1 MAAPAAAAGL
11 VQDPLLVLAYL
22 AALVAVVFQVARLGA
37 LRPVFD
43 RLPALVWTYFLPML
57 STTAGILPAE
67 SSVYRALARYLLP
80 ASLALLLLSSELKA
94 IARLGRTALVVMT
107 VGMIGI
113 MLGGVAGF
121 LLLRPWL
128 PAEAWK
134 AVGALVATWIGGS
147 ANLIAVANALSL
159 SPELQGVLIIVDT
172 VVAYTWMGFL
182 ISFAARQDAFDR
194 WNGADR
200 AAVDGVGARLAA
212 RQERKV
218 RVPTVGDLTLMVGLA
233 VVLTAVCLKV
243 GSLLPPVGQVLNS
256 FSWAIILLTTAA
268 LLLSLTPLARLEEA
282 GASTVGYAGFYLLL
296 ASVGAQGDLR
306 KVVTNPQFI
315 LLGVIV
321 IVVHALVLFA
331 ALRVLRAPLFFFGA
345 ASQACVGGYSSA
357 PLVAAIYHPA
367 MAPVGLLLAVLGNV
381 VGTYLGLAV
390 AQGLSGL
397 AVAQGLSG
405 LAT

>member
-1 MAAPAAAAGL
+1 
-11 VQDPLLVLAYL
+11 VIQDPLLVFAYL
-22 AALVAVVFQVARLGA
+22 AALVALVFQLARLPA
-37 LRPVFD
+37 MRPLFD

-57 STTAGILPAE
+57 STTVGVLPAE
-67 SSVYRALARYLLP
+67 SPVYRAIARYLLP

-107 VGMIGI
+107 AGMVGI
-113 MLGGVAGF
+113 MLGGIGGF
-121 LLLRPWL
+121 LVLRPWL
-128 PAEAWK
+128 PPDAWK
-134 AVGALVATWIGGS
+134 AVGALVATWTGGS
-147 ANLIAVANALSL
+147 ANLVAVANALEL

-182 ISFAARQDAFDR
+182 ISFAARQEAFDR

-200 AAVDGVGARLAA
+200 AAVDGVGARLVSLRDKPA
-212 RQERKV
+212 RP
-218 RVPTVGDLTLMVGLA
+218 PTVADMTLMVGLA
-233 VVLTAVCLKV
+233 VVLTAVCLKA
-243 GSLLPPVGQVLNS
+243 GSLLPPVGQVLNP

-282 GASTVGYAGFYLLL
+282 GASTLGYAGFYLLL

-306 KVVTNPQFI
+306 KVVSHPQFI

-321 IVVHALVLFA
+321 ILVHAILLFA
-331 ALRVLRAPLFFFGA
+331 ALRLMHAPLFFLGA

-390 AQGLSGL
+390 AQLLSGF
-397 AVAQGLSG
+397 AR
-405 LAT
+405 

>member
-1 MAAPAAAAGL
+1 
-11 VQDPLLVLAYL
+11 VIQDPVLVFAYL
-22 AALVAVVFQVARLGA
+22 AAVVALVFQVARRPA
-37 LRPVFD
+37 LRPLFD

-67 SSVYRALARYLLP
+67 SPVYRAIARYLLP
-80 ASLALLLLSSELKA
+80 ASLSLLLLSSEIKA

-107 VGMIGI
+107 AGMAGI
-113 MLGGVAGF
+113 MLGGVGGF
-121 LLLRPWL
+121 LALRPWL
-128 PAEAWK
+128 PPDAWK

-147 ANLIAVANALSL
+147 ANLVAVANALSL

-182 ISFAARQDAFDR
+182 ISFAARQEAFDR
-194 WNGADR
+194 WNKADR
-200 AAVDGVGARLAA
+200 AAVEGVGERLASVGDK
-212 RQERKV
+212 RTRP
-218 RVPTVGDLTLMVGLA
+218 PTVADMTLMVGLA
-233 VVLTAVCLKV
+233 IVLTAACLKI
-243 GSLLPPVGQVLNS
+243 GSLLPPVGQVLNA
-256 FSWAIILLTTAA
+256 FSWAIILLTTVA

-306 KVVTNPQFI
+306 KVVSHPQFV

-321 IVVHALVLFA
+321 IVVHAAVLFA
-331 ALRVLRAPLFFFGA
+331 AVRLLRAPLFFLGA

-390 AQGLSGL
+390 AQLLSGF
-397 AVAQGLSG
+397 G
-405 LAT
+405 T

>member
-1 MAAPAAAAGL
+1 MI
-11 VQDPLLVLAYL
+11 QDPVLVFAYL
-22 AALVAVVFQVARLGA
+22 AAVVALVFQVARWPA
-37 LRPVFD
+37 LRPLFD

-67 SSVYRALARYLLP
+67 SPVYRAIARYLLP
-80 ASLALLLLSSELKA
+80 ASLSLLLLSSELKA
-94 IARLGRTALVVMT
+94 IARLGRTALLVMT
-107 VGMIGI
+107 AGMAGI
-113 MLGGVAGF
+113 MLGGIAGF
-121 LLLRPWL
+121 LALRPWL
-128 PAEAWK
+128 PADAWK

-147 ANLIAVANALSL
+147 ANLVAVANALDL

-182 ISFAARQDAFDR
+182 ISFAARQEAFDR
-194 WNGADR
+194 WNKADR
-200 AAVDGVGARLAA
+200 AAVEGVGARLASVVGKET
-212 RQERKV
+212 RP
-218 RVPTVGDLTLMVGLA
+218 PTVADMTLMVGLA
-233 VVLTAVCLKV
+233 VVLTAACLRI
-243 GSLLPPVGQVLNS
+243 GTLLPPVGQVLNA

-268 LLLSLTPLARLEEA
+268 LLLSLTPLARLEQV

-306 KVVTNPQFI
+306 KVLSHPQFV

-321 IVVHALVLFA
+321 IAVHAVFLFA
-331 ALRVLRAPLFFFGA
+331 ALRLLRAPLFFLGA

-390 AQGLSGL
+390 AQALAGLG
-397 AVAQGLSG
+397 
-405 LAT
+405 T

>member
-1 MAAPAAAAGL
+1 MI
-11 VQDPLLVLAYL
+11 QDPVLVFAYL
-22 AALVAVVFQVARLGA
+22 AAVVALVFQVARWPA
-37 LRPVFD
+37 LRPLFD

-67 SSVYRALARYLLP
+67 SPVYRAIARYLLP
-80 ASLALLLLSSELKA
+80 ASLSLLLLSSELKA
-94 IARLGRTALVVMT
+94 IARLGRTALLVMT
-107 VGMIGI
+107 AGMAGV
-113 MLGGVAGF
+113 MLGGIAGF
-121 LLLRPWL
+121 LALRPWL
-128 PAEAWK
+128 PADAWK

-147 ANLIAVANALSL
+147 ANLVAVANALDL

-182 ISFAARQDAFDR
+182 ISFAARQEAFDR
-194 WNGADR
+194 WNKADR
-200 AAVDGVGARLAA
+200 AAVEGVGARLASVVGKET
-212 RQERKV
+212 RP
-218 RVPTVGDLTLMVGLA
+218 PTVADMTLMVGLA
-233 VVLTAVCLKV
+233 VVLTAACLRI
-243 GSLLPPVGQVLNS
+243 GTLLPPVGQVLNA

-268 LLLSLTPLARLEEA
+268 LLLSLTPLARLEQV

-306 KVVTNPQFI
+306 KVLSHPQFV

-321 IVVHALVLFA
+321 IAVHAVFLFA
-331 ALRVLRAPLFFFGA
+331 ALRLLRAPLFFLGA

-390 AQGLSGL
+390 AQLLSG
-397 AVAQGLSG
+397 VGP
-405 LAT
+405 

>member
-1 MAAPAAAAGL
+1 MI
-11 VQDPLLVLAYL
+11 QDPVLVFAYL
-22 AALVAVVFQVARLGA
+22 AAVVALVFQVARWPA
-37 LRPVFD
+37 LRPLFD

-67 SSVYRALARYLLP
+67 SPVYRAIARYLLP
-80 ASLALLLLSSELKA
+80 ASLSLLLLSSELKA
-94 IARLGRTALVVMT
+94 IARLGRTALLVMT
-107 VGMIGI
+107 AGMAGI
-113 MLGGVAGF
+113 MLGGIAGF
-121 LLLRPWL
+121 LALRPWL
-128 PAEAWK
+128 PPDAWK

-147 ANLIAVANALSL
+147 ANLVAVANALDL

-182 ISFAARQDAFDR
+182 ISFAARQEAFDR
-194 WNGADR
+194 WNKADR
-200 AAVDGVGARLAA
+200 AAVEGVGARLASVVGKET
-212 RQERKV
+212 RP
-218 RVPTVGDLTLMVGLA
+218 PTVADMTLMVGLA
-233 VVLTAVCLKV
+233 VVLTVACLEI
-243 GSLLPPVGQVLNS
+243 GALLPPVGQVLNA

-268 LLLSLTPLARLEEA
+268 LLLSLTPLARLEQV

-306 KVVTNPQFI
+306 KVLSHPQFV

-321 IVVHALVLFA
+321 IAVHAVFLFA
-331 ALRVLRAPLFFFGA
+331 ALRLLRAPLFFLGA

-390 AQGLSGL
+390 AQVLSGI
-397 AVAQGLSG
+397 GP
-405 LAT
+405 

>member
-1 MAAPAAAAGL
+1 MI
-11 VQDPLLVLAYL
+11 QDPVLVFAYL
-22 AALVAVVFQVARLGA
+22 AAVVALVFQVARWPA
-37 LRPVFD
+37 LRPLFD

-67 SSVYRALARYLLP
+67 SPVYRAIARYLLP
-80 ASLALLLLSSELKA
+80 ASLSLLLLSSELKA
-94 IARLGRTALVVMT
+94 IARLGRTALLVMT
-107 VGMIGI
+107 AGMAGI
-113 MLGGVAGF
+113 MLGGIAGF
-121 LLLRPWL
+121 LALRPWL
-128 PAEAWK
+128 PADAWK

-147 ANLIAVANALSL
+147 ANLVAVANALDL

-182 ISFAARQDAFDR
+182 ISFAARQEAFDR
-194 WNGADR
+194 WNKADR
-200 AAVDGVGARLAA
+200 AAVEGVGARLASVVGKET
-212 RQERKV
+212 RP
-218 RVPTVGDLTLMVGLA
+218 PTVADMTLMVGLA
-233 VVLTAVCLKV
+233 VVLTAACLRI
-243 GSLLPPVGQVLNS
+243 GTLLPPVGQVLNA

-268 LLLSLTPLARLEEA
+268 LLLSLTPLARLEQV

-306 KVVTNPQFI
+306 KVLSHPQFV

-321 IVVHALVLFA
+321 IAVHAVFLFA
-331 ALRVLRAPLFFFGA
+331 ALRLLRAPLFFLGA

-390 AQGLSGL
+390 AQLLSGF
-397 AVAQGLSG
+397 G
-405 LAT
+405 T

>member
-1 MAAPAAAAGL
+1 MIQEPVL
-11 VQDPLLVLAYL
+11 VFAYL
-22 AALVAVVFQVARLGA
+22 AAVVALVFQVARRPA
-37 LRPVFD
+37 LRPLFD

-67 SSVYRALARYLLP
+67 SPVYRAIARYLLP
-80 ASLALLLLSSELKA
+80 ASLSLLLLSSELKA

-107 VGMIGI
+107 AGMAGI
-113 MLGGVAGF
+113 MLGGIGGF
-121 LLLRPWL
+121 LALRPWL
-128 PAEAWK
+128 PPDAWK

-147 ANLIAVANALSL
+147 ANLVAVANALSL

-182 ISFAARQDAFDR
+182 ISFAARQEAFDR
-194 WNGADR
+194 WNKADR
-200 AAVDGVGARLAA
+200 TAVEGVGARLASVGD
-212 RQERKV
+212 KHV
-218 RVPTVGDLTLMVGLA
+218 RPPTVADMTLMVGLA
-233 VVLTAVCLKV
+233 VVLTAACLKA
-243 GSLLPPVGQVLNS
+243 GSLLPPVGQVLNA
-256 FSWAIILLTTAA
+256 FSWAIILLTTVA

-282 GASTVGYAGFYLLL
+282 GASTVGYAGFYVLL

-306 KVVTNPQFI
+306 KVLSHPQFV

-321 IVVHALVLFA
+321 IAVHAAVLFA
-331 ALRVLRAPLFFFGA
+331 AVRLLRAPLFFLGA

-390 AQGLSGL
+390 AQVLSGL
-397 AVAQGLSG
+397 GR
-405 LAT
+405 

>member
-1 MAAPAAAAGL
+1 MI
-11 VQDPLLVLAYL
+11 QDPVLVFAYL
-22 AALVAVVFQVARLGA
+22 AAVVALVFQVARRPA
-37 LRPVFD
+37 LRPLFD

-67 SSVYRALARYLLP
+67 SPVYRAIARYLLP
-80 ASLALLLLSSELKA
+80 ASLSLLLLSSEIKA

-107 VGMIGI
+107 AGMAGI
-113 MLGGVAGF
+113 MLGGIGGF
-121 LLLRPWL
+121 LVLRPWL
-128 PAEAWK
+128 PPDAWK

-147 ANLIAVANALSL
+147 ANLVAVANALSL

-194 WNGADR
+194 WNKADR
-200 AAVDGVGARLAA
+200 ATVDGVGARLASVGDK
-212 RQERKV
+212 RTRP
-218 RVPTVGDLTLMVGLA
+218 PTVADMTLMVGLA
-233 VVLTAVCLKV
+233 VVLTAACLKI
-243 GSLLPPVGQVLNS
+243 GSLLPPVGQVLNA
-256 FSWAIILLTTAA
+256 FSWAIILLTTVA

-306 KVVTNPQFI
+306 KVLSHPQFV

-321 IVVHALVLFA
+321 IAVHAAVLFA
-331 ALRVLRAPLFFFGA
+331 VVRLLRAPLFFLGA

-390 AQGLSGL
+390 AQVLSGL
-397 AVAQGLSG
+397 GP
-405 LAT
+405 

>member
-1 MAAPAAAAGL
+1 
-11 VQDPLLVLAYL
+11 VIQDPLLVFAYL
-22 AALVAVVFQVARLGA
+22 AAVVALVFQVGRQAA

-67 SSVYRALARYLLP
+67 SPVYRAIARYLLP
-80 ASLALLLLSSELKA
+80 ASLSLLLLSSELKA

-107 VGMIGI
+107 VGMAGI
-113 MLGGVAGF
+113 MLGGIAGF

-128 PAEAWK
+128 PPEAWK
-134 AVGALVATWIGGS
+134 AVGALVATWTGGS
-147 ANLIAVANALSL
+147 ANLVAVATALSL

-194 WNGADR
+194 WNKADR
-200 AAVDGVGARLAA
+200 AAVEGVGARLSSVGHKEA
-212 RQERKV
+212 R
-218 RVPTVGDLTLMVGLA
+218 PATVADMTLMVGLA
-233 VVLTAVCLKV
+233 VVLTAGCLKI
-243 GSLLPPVGQVLNS
+243 GALLPPVGQVLTA

-268 LLLSLTPLARLEEA
+268 LLLSLTPLARLEQA

-306 KVVTNPQFI
+306 KVLSHPHFV

-321 IVVHALVLFA
+321 IAVHAALLFA
-331 ALRVLRAPLFFFGA
+331 ALRLLRAPLFYLGA

-390 AQGLSGL
+390 AQVLSGL
-397 AVAQGLSG
+397 G
-405 LAT
+405 T

>member
-1 MAAPAAAAGL
+1 MI
-11 VQDPLLVLAYL
+11 QDPVLVFAYL
-22 AALVAVVFQVARLGA
+22 AAVVALVFQVARWPA
-37 LRPVFD
+37 LRPLFD

-67 SSVYRALARYLLP
+67 SPVYRAIARYLLP
-80 ASLALLLLSSELKA
+80 ASLSLLLLSSELKA
-94 IARLGRTALVVMT
+94 IARLGRTALLVMT
-107 VGMIGI
+107 AGMAGI
-113 MLGGVAGF
+113 MLGGIAGF
-121 LLLRPWL
+121 LALRPWL
-128 PAEAWK
+128 PADAWK

-147 ANLIAVANALSL
+147 ANLVAVANALDL

-182 ISFAARQDAFDR
+182 ISFAARQEAFDR
-194 WNGADR
+194 WNKADR
-200 AAVDGVGARLAA
+200 AAVEGVGARLASVVGKET
-212 RQERKV
+212 RP
-218 RVPTVGDLTLMVGLA
+218 PTVADMTLMVGLA
-233 VVLTAVCLKV
+233 VVLTAACLRI
-243 GSLLPPVGQVLNS
+243 GTLLPPVGQVLNA

-268 LLLSLTPLARLEEA
+268 LLLSLTPLARLEQV

-306 KVVTNPQFI
+306 KVLSHPQFV

-321 IVVHALVLFA
+321 IAVHALFLFA
-331 ALRVLRAPLFFFGA
+331 ALRLLRAPLFFLGA

-390 AQGLSGL
+390 AQVLSGI
-397 AVAQGLSG
+397 GP
-405 LAT
+405 

>member
-1 MAAPAAAAGL
+1 
-11 VQDPLLVLAYL
+11 VIQDPVLVFAYL
-22 AALVAVVFQVARLGA
+22 AAVVALVFQVARRPA
-37 LRPVFD
+37 LRPLFD

-67 SSVYRALARYLLP
+67 SPVYRAIARYLLP
-80 ASLALLLLSSELKA
+80 ASLSLLLLSSELKA

-107 VGMIGI
+107 AGMAGI
-113 MLGGVAGF
+113 MLGGIGGF
-121 LLLRPWL
+121 LALRPWL
-128 PAEAWK
+128 PPDAWK

-147 ANLIAVANALSL
+147 ANLVAVAHALEI
-159 SPELQGVLIIVDT
+159 SPELMGVIIIVDT

-182 ISFAARQDAFDR
+182 ISFAARQEAFDR
-194 WNGADR
+194 WNKADR
-200 AAVDGVGARLAA
+200 TAVEGVGARLASVGD
-212 RQERKV
+212 KHV
-218 RVPTVGDLTLMVGLA
+218 RPPTVADMTLMVGLA
-233 VVLTAVCLKV
+233 VVLTAACLKA
-243 GSLLPPVGQVLNS
+243 GSLLPPVGQVLNA
-256 FSWAIILLTTAA
+256 FSWAIILLTTVA

-282 GASTVGYAGFYLLL
+282 GASTVGYAGFYVLL

-306 KVVTNPQFI
+306 KVLSHPQFV

-321 IVVHALVLFA
+321 IAVHAAVLFA
-331 ALRVLRAPLFFFGA
+331 AVRLLRAPLFFLGA

-390 AQGLSGL
+390 AQVLSGL
-397 AVAQGLSG
+397 GR
-405 LAT
+405 